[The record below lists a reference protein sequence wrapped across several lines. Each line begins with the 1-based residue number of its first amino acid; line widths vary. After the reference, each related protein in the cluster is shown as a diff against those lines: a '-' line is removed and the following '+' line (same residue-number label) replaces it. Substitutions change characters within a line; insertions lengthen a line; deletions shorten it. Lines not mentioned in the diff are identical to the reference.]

1 MRQDALNVG
10 YHQLLQKIG
19 ESDLSLKQ
27 VKNGQTIFA
36 RDGMRTKYA
45 NPYFKNP
52 AMRRKLVSFIEQSK
66 PKLEG
71 NYNINAY
78 EESQMPVPEKAGRT
92 GASWISQ
99 RTIFNT
105 TSQSPITRYLHS
117 PERSADESGW
127 GALQMN
133 ATCGSQFAFQD

>member
-1 MRQDALNVG
+1 MNVG
-10 YHQLLQKIG
+10 YHQLLAKIG

-36 RDGMRTKYA
+36 QDVLRTKYA

-52 AMRRKLVSFIEQSK
+52 DMRSRLTSFIDQTK

-92 GASWISQ
+92 GASWISKQ
-99 RTIFNT
+99 TIFNT
-105 TSQSPITRYLHS
+105 TSRSPITRHFYS
-117 PERSADESGW
+117 VDRSVAEDSW
-127 GALQMN
+127 MDTVQLNQ
-133 ATCGSQFAFQD
+133 TCGS